1 MREQTQRSTV
11 SDAGH
16 TSTGGKKEVVPGAH
30 WFYERDLG
38 IKPFCGTQAP
48 WCSSTLDRLRNTK
61 QAGGF

>member
-1 MREQTQRSTV
+1 M